1 MKRPRSDYRN
11 PEQLEFEDLLA
22 EATDICLRMR
32 SIRRKDIV
40 FCPLRIPGW
49 QTTEAKRLHFAP
61 AVLDEAWLED
71 RFRNLRKADTMHEVL
86 ILTATYLGEVLDLEM
101 QDQSGTETWWTGYV
115 GYCRGVVAAMAD
127 DDSEET
133 QFGVFCWETAAA
145 ILEAYE
151 QRHTVSDWELLER
164 LESVI
169 GQGQAFV
176 QNPEDR
182 KTHISDILAGCLC
195 YLHGWAGEKSRT
207 GSVED
212 LI

>member
-22 EATDICLRMR
+22 EATDICLRMS

-49 QTTEAKRLHFAP
+49 QTSEARRLHLAP

-71 RFRNLRKADTMHEVL
+71 RFRNLRTADTMHEVL
-86 ILTATYLGEVLDLEM
+86 ILTATYIGEVLDLEM
-101 QDQSGTETWWTGYV
+101 QAQCRTDVWWTGYV
-115 GYCRGVVAAMAD
+115 EYCRGVVAAMAD
-127 DDSEET
+127 DDSDET
-133 QFGVFCWETAAA
+133 AFGVFCWETAVA
-145 ILEAYE
+145 ILDAYE
-151 QRHTVSDWELLER
+151 QRHNLSDWELLER

-169 GQGQAFV
+169 GQGEAFV

-182 KTHISDILAGCLC
+182 KTHISEILAGCLC
-195 YLHGWAGEKSRT
+195 YLHGWAGETSHT
-207 GSVED
+207 SSVED
-212 LI
+212 RS

>member
-1 MKRPRSDYRN
+1 MKRSKSHFRN

-22 EATDICLRMR
+22 EATDICLRMK

-40 FCPLRIPGW
+40 FCPLQISGW
-49 QTTEAKRLHFAP
+49 QTAEARLLHLAP

-71 RFRNLRKADTMHEVL
+71 RFRNLRKTDTMHGVL
-86 ILTATYLGEVLDLEM
+86 ILTATYIGEVLDLEM
-101 QDQSGTETWWTGYV
+101 QAQCGTDVWWTGYV
-115 GYCRGVVAAMAD
+115 EYCRGVVAAMVK
-127 DDSEET
+127 DDSDEAE
-133 QFGVFCWETAAA
+133 FGVFCWETAVA

-169 GQGQAFV
+169 GQGEAFV

-182 KTHISDILAGCLC
+182 KTHISQILAGCLC
-195 YLHGWAGEKSRT
+195 YLHGWASETNRT
-207 GSVED
+207 RSIED
-212 LI
+212 PT